1 MNNVVSL
8 VPYYGG
14 ASSMVEV
21 MRYLMESAHQ
31 LGCTKLVET
40 MSGSGVVSINRKTIY
55 FPQATL
61 IEMDKGMGTL
71 LKVMS
76 DPKLSLEFINRI
88 RDTPD
93 SSEDSF
99 RDALQLKEYKFIV
112 DDEEIPEI
120 EIAEAQ
126 YYLSCLS
133 RNGTQ
138 KNYKKSVSKD
148 KENNATVNIYKPLS
162 IYNRLPSLYEV
173 RRLLD
178 GCTVYNDNCFNRI
191 LDYIHD
197 EQCLIVI
204 DPPFLESLRSTTG
217 QYSYEWEDVMHKL
230 LLDVLTK
237 ETYTKMVSV
246 EDRLSGTRTEGKY
259 IKDKPRAKIILFGF
273 ENEMYTKALTS
284 AEIPWYQF
292 ILKKPLLSSNKITE
306 DGEKELQRKSFWI
319 NFLPSDYA
327 KTYVLELNHLRYLTP
342 ENLEKNLKLDREF
355 KEQIIKKA
363 EERKKRARER
373 AKKKKDR
380 KNEKA

>member
-21 MRYLMESAHQ
+21 MRYLMESAHE

-40 MSGSGVVSINRKTIY
+40 MSGSGIISINRKTIY

-71 LKVMS
+71 LKVMADS
-76 DPKLSLEFINRI
+76 ELSLEFINRI

-99 RDALQLKEYKFIV
+99 REALQLKEYNFIV

-138 KNYKKSVSKD
+138 KGYKKNISKD
-148 KENNATVNIYKPLS
+148 ENNNTVNIRKPLS
-162 IYNRLPSLYEV
+162 VYDRLPGLNEV
-173 RRLLD
+173 RRLLN
-178 GCTVYNDNCFNRI
+178 GCTVYNDNCFKRI

-197 EQCLIVI
+197 EKCLIVI
-204 DPPFLESLRSTTG
+204 DPPFLESLRSSIG

-237 ETYTKMVSV
+237 ESYTRMVSN
-246 EDRLSGTRTEGKY
+246 EDYLSGTRQEGKY

-292 ILKKPLLSSNKITE
+292 ILEKPLLSSNKTTE

-342 ENLEKNLKLDREF
+342 ENLEENLKFDREF
-355 KEQIIKKA
+355 KEQVRKKN
-363 EERKKRARER
+363 EERKKKVRER
-373 AKKKKDR
+373 AKKR
-380 KNEKA
+380 TEKSEKT

>member
-21 MRYLMESAHQ
+21 MRYLMESAHE

-40 MSGSGVVSINRKTIY
+40 MSGSGVISINRKTIY
-55 FPQATL
+55 FPHATL

-71 LKVMS
+71 LKVMADS
-76 DPKLSLEFINRI
+76 ELSLEFINRI

-99 RDALQLKEYKFIV
+99 REALQLKEYNFIV

-138 KNYKKSVSKD
+138 NNYKKSISKN
-148 KENNATVNIYKPLS
+148 KKNNKTVNIRKPLS
-162 IYNRLPSLYEV
+162 IYSRLPSLNEV
-173 RRLLD
+173 RRLLN
-178 GCTVYNDNCFNRI
+178 GCTVYSENCFNHI

-197 EQCLIVI
+197 EKCLIVI
-204 DPPFLESLRSTTG
+204 DPPFLESLRSSTG
-217 QYSYEWEDVMHKL
+217 QYSYEWEDVMHRL

-237 ETYTKMVSV
+237 ESYTRMVSN
-246 EDRLSGTRTEGKY
+246 EDYLSGTRQGGKY

-292 ILKKPLLSSNKITE
+292 ILEKPLLSSNKTTE

-342 ENLEKNLKLDREF
+342 ENLEENLKFDREF
-355 KEQIIKKA
+355 KEQVRKKD
-363 EERKKRARER
+363 EERKKKARER
-373 AKKKKDR
+373 AQKRTR
-380 KNEKA
+380 KSEKI

>member
-21 MRYLMESAHQ
+21 MRYLMESAHE

-55 FPQATL
+55 FPKATL

-76 DPKLSLEFINRI
+76 DPELSLEFINRI

-99 RDALQLKEYKFIV
+99 RDALQLKEYDFIV

-148 KENNATVNIYKPLS
+148 KENNATVNIRKPLS
-162 IYNRLPSLYEV
+162 VYNRLPSLYEV

-197 EQCLIVI
+197 EKCLIVI

-246 EDRLSGTRTEGKY
+246 KDYAFDRRPEGEY

-273 ENEMYTKALTS
+273 ENELYTKALTS

-292 ILKKPLLSSNKITE
+292 ILKKPLLSSNRITK
-306 DGEKELQRKSFWI
+306 GGGKELQSKSFWI

-327 KTYVLELNHLRYLTP
+327 KTYVLELNNLRYLTP
-342 ENLEKNLKLDREF
+342 ENLEENLKLDREF
-355 KEQIIKKA
+355 KEQVINKA
-363 EERKKRARER
+363 EERKERARER
-373 AKKKKDR
+373 AKQKKAK